1 MSVSS
6 ARDHSGEWCRA
17 ALNVVMCRVVT
28 SQVNGCS
35 ESRLVGQGGTVRR
48 YSTFG
53 GGGGSCAVRGRGPV
67 VRRSRLG
74 WHVPWPPSAGRE
86 VELGG
91 RPRRAGRGATAG
103 MGFRRARRAYLGS
116 GRRSHPSR
124 APGPRQLQR
133 RLGWPSPAAYRA
145 VELPSPTAGQTDCR
159 RAVRPWTRS
168 GGKTRCPTPPADPP
182 GCGPAPGT
190 RLSVR
195 MKAIPAQSGR
205 CYRSCPE
212 LPAAEPGRRR
222 VSVQPAG
229 AAFRRRVEAHV
240 VPLTISESAFRAES
254 RTRSSSSWR
263 AATLAPYHNAV
274 GDWRSPSPGPAHYF
288 PATSSKATAPGKPAA
303 AAIRT
308 RAFHGVPDVAGS
320 KGSPS

>member
-145 VELPSPTAGQTDCR
+145 VELPSPTAGQTDCW

-168 GGKTRCPTPPADPP
+168 GGERNGADTTGRSTRVWA
-182 GCGPAPGT
+182 
-190 RLSVR
+190 
-195 MKAIPAQSGR
+195 
-205 CYRSCPE
+205 
-212 LPAAEPGRRR
+212 
-222 VSVQPAG
+222 
-229 AAFRRRVEAHV
+229 
-240 VPLTISESAFRAES
+240 RA
-254 RTRSSSSWR
+254 RH
-263 AATLAPYHNAV
+263 P
-274 GDWRSPSPGPAHYF
+274 
-288 PATSSKATAPGKPAA
+288 
-303 AAIRT
+303 AIRT
-308 RAFHGVPDVAGS
+308 HEGHPGAVR
-320 KGSPS
+320 